1 MERFSNIV
9 CERLQYYIYA
19 LIDPRDGKIFYIGK
33 GSGNRVFDHARSA
46 QQQMNI
52 SDGETKASLKIS
64 IINDIWRTLK
74 VEPLY
79 FILRHGI
86 SIDNIAVKNNT
97 NNKANVSEGIAYELE
112 SLLIDFLT
120 YPKFA
125 DVAKLSN
132 IQSGYDQWQRGIRTV
147 EEIEQLYNP
156 QPVDIKP
163 DDGLI
168 LVLSINKTY
177 PQKKNQPDG
186 VYQATRESWVLGR
199 NEKKVDEIKCVLGVY
214 NGIVRGAF
222 FPDNWKYVEY
232 KTKKGRKGYR
242 WSFEKIKE
250 EELDERQ
257 KDLYNRI
264 IDKAITKSFGRGRNP
279 VTYINKT

>member
-1 MERFSNIV
+1 MERFSSIV

-46 QQQMNI
+46 RQQMSI
-52 SDGETKASLKIS
+52 LDGETKASLKIS
-64 IINDIWRTLK
+64 IIIDLWQTLH

-79 FILRHGI
+79 YILRHGI
-86 SIDNIAVKNNT
+86 SVDNIAVKNNT
-97 NNKANVSEGIAYELE
+97 NNKVNVSEGIAYELE

-132 IQSGYDQWQRGIRTV
+132 IQSGYDQWERGIRTV

-163 DDGLI
+163 ADGLI
-168 LVLSINKTY
+168 LVLIV
-177 PQKKNQPDG
+177 KN
-186 VYQATRESWVLGR
+186 
-199 NEKKVDEIKCVLGVY
+199 
-214 NGIVRGAF
+214 
-222 FPDNWKYVEY
+222 
-232 KTKKGRKGYR
+232 
-242 WSFEKIKE
+242 
-250 EELDERQ
+250 
-257 KDLYNRI
+257 
-264 IDKAITKSFGRGRNP
+264 
-279 VTYINKT
+279 YISYH

>member
-1 MERFSNIV
+1 MERFSSIV

-46 QQQMNI
+46 RQQMSI
-52 SDGETKASLKIS
+52 LDGETKASLKIS
-64 IINDIWRTLK
+64 IIIDLWQTFH

-79 FILRHGI
+79 YILRHGI
-86 SIDNIAVKNNT
+86 SVDNIAVKNNT
-97 NNKANVSEGIAYELE
+97 NNKVNVSEGIAYELE

-132 IQSGYDQWQRGIRTV
+132 IQSGYDQWERGIRTV

-163 DDGLI
+163 ADGLI

-186 VYQATRESWVLGR
+186 IYQATRELWALGR
-199 NEKKVDEIKCVLGVY
+199 DEQKIKRIKCVLGVY
-214 NGIVRGAF
+214 NGVVRGAF
-222 FPDNWKYVEY
+222 FPKPDEWKYFECMAKKRTVY
-232 KTKKGRKGYR
+232 K
-242 WSFEKIKE
+242 WSFVKC
-250 EELDERQ
+250 DEMDETQ
-257 KDLYNRI
+257 KNLYNRV
-264 IDKAITKSFGRGRNP
+264 IDKAITVSFGRSNP
-279 VTYINKT
+279 VTYYNKR